1 MTPLSPQSASGARVL
16 VVDDNTALL
25 EMLVELLSAKG
36 YEVLSASSASAALL
50 KLQEGDYD
58 LVLTDIQMPD
68 ATGVDVLRAVRQ
80 RDLDTPVILMTG
92 NPTVESAVQALE
104 LGALRYLVKPF
115 REPEILAVVQQ
126 ALGWARLARLRREA
140 LAVVGTDHLV
150 ADRAG
155 LERVYQRAMAGLW
168 MAYQPVV
175 LARDGTLF
183 GHEALLRTSAPD
195 VGGPVV
201 ILEAAER
208 LGRIKELGQKV
219 RATVARDVE
228 GAAPGVWLV
237 NLHPQELMDPDLGSS
252 RDPLSGRARDV
263 CLEITERASLENVSG
278 LREITAGLRR
288 QGFRIAV
295 DDLGAGYAA
304 LSTFATLEPDLVKL
318 DISLVRAVEASA
330 TRRKLIGSMATLC
343 HDLGI
348 LVLAEG
354 IETEPERETV
364 VELGCDLLQGY
375 LIGRPGP
382 LRP

>member
-1 MTPLSPQSASGARVL
+1 MATATGPATASPRIL

-25 EMLVELLSAKG
+25 EMLVELLSSKG
-36 YEVLSASSASAALL
+36 YEVRPAPSGTAALAEL
-50 KLQEGDYD
+50 KEREFD

-68 ATGVDVLRAVRQ
+68 ATGVDVLRSVRQ

-115 REPEILAVVQQ
+115 REPDMLGVVQQ
-126 ALGWARLARLRREA
+126 ALGWSRLARLRREA
-140 LAVVGTDHLV
+140 LAAVGADHLV

-155 LERVYQRAMAGLW
+155 LESVYQRAVAELW

-175 LARDGTLF
+175 WARDGALF
-183 GHEALLRTSAPD
+183 GHEALLRTRAHD
-195 VGGPVV
+195 VGGPNA

-208 LGRIKELGQKV
+208 LGRIRELGHKV
-219 RATVARDVE
+219 RACVARDIAGSSQ
-228 GAAPGVWLV
+228 GAWLV
-237 NLHPQELMDPDLGSS
+237 NLHPLELTDPELGSS
-252 RDPLSGRARDV
+252 QDPLRPSAPQV
-263 CLEITERASLENVSG
+263 CFEITERASLEGVRG

-288 QGFRIAV
+288 HGFRIAV

-304 LSTFATLEPDLVKL
+304 LSTFANLEPDLVKL
-318 DISLVRAVEASA
+318 DISLVRGVEASA
-330 TRRKLIGSMATLC
+330 TRRKLVGSMAALC

-354 IETEPERETV
+354 IETEVERQALV
-364 VELGCDLLQGY
+364 GLGCDLLQGY

-382 LRP
+382 LQG